1 MRNKKIILVV
11 VLCLSVFAMAGC
23 GGKETSSSQAD
34 EQQSDVQGQAEE
46 LFANGDY
53 EKARELFR
61 DAGNQEMVSECTYL
75 LAKNCLDQKDY
86 TSAISELEN
95 IPDYKD
101 VKELLQNA
109 RYEYGIS
116 LYDKSQYA
124 KAIEQLEQTTDYKET
139 GKYLDKCRMEL
150 KYEKFDYD
158 SFATLGDDSVATMT
172 NKEIREYMEECM
184 NSMYSSWY
192 RHDQNNESVVID
204 KYFMD
209 GKEYGIASWG
219 GEGNF
224 TEFNIYY
231 MDDVENKIHIS
242 LSPDFVYMD
251 VADEAPMMLSIGEML
266 YYNYSSDQAE
276 EYAEL
281 NEAQQ
286 EAIEA
291 QQPQHTKEE
300 VYAQAQQDVKDS
312 VYSQYNALDFFD
324 AFTTAVTYTW
334 TFESVDT
341 IQYSFDPSSK
351 THTLGFTVYISEYG
365 LSTKITQRMAAQY
378 VEGDDGRL
386 TRTGLYRVE

>member
-1 MRNKKIILVV
+1 MKKNRIILAV

-116 LYDKSQYA
+116 LYDKFQYA
-124 KAIEQLEQTTDYKET
+124 KAIEQLEQITDYKET

-184 NSMYSSWY
+184 NAMYSSWY

-224 TEFNIYY
+224 TEFDIYY